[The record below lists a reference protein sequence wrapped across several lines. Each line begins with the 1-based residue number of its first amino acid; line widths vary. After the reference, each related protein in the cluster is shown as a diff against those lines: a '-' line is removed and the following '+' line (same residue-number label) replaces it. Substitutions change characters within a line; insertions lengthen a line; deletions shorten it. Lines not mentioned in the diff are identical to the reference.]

1 MRKNNYLLL
10 LSLVVMSTMAFT
22 GCKTSKLSN
31 SVTYEKQKSI
41 VVIYDNDVHC
51 GIDGYPKMAGLRDAI
66 SDTAY
71 TALVSSGDFLQG
83 GTTGALSHGQ
93 YIVDIMKTMDY
104 DAITL
109 GNHEFDYGVPAM
121 LTLLDQ
127 VDNSRVACVN
137 FRDMTGKRIYQPYI
151 MKQMGNKKVAFIG
164 AVTPTAMATEAY
176 SFFDKD
182 DKQIYDLAE
191 KEVYQM
197 VQEQVDEARKA
208 GADYVIM
215 ITHLGED
222 KNAMNVDSHGLVEA
236 TNGIDIV
243 LDGHSH
249 SVIPHDVVINKDGKP
264 IIVTQTGT
272 KLANV
277 GKLVISPDGKFST
290 ELVPIANCTQV
301 SEKVQHATDSIKN
314 LMSELVN
321 RKICKLDYDL
331 HILDAN
337 GKQAV
342 RRQETNAG
350 DIVTDA
356 YRAISGAEIAI
367 TNGGGIRSEAKAG
380 DLTYGDVIA
389 FLPYDNYLSV
399 VEVTGS
405 QLLDILE
412 TCTSFI
418 PVEDG
423 DFPQVSGLKFT
434 VNASRET
441 NRVTDLVILNKET
454 NEYDPVDL
462 DRTYQLATI
471 DYCITGGGLRS
482 KLKKNNVLKPSIMVY
497 NECLIQY
504 IVEHLNGHIGKEYAE
519 PQGRITIVN

>member
-1 MRKNNYLLL
+1 MRTKHFFPL
-10 LSLVVMSTMAFT
+10 LSLVAMSAVVFT
-22 GCKTSKLSN
+22 GCKTSKLPVN
-31 SVTYEKQKSI
+31 QVYEKQKSI

-51 GIDGYPKMAGLRDAI
+51 GIDGYARMAGLRDAV

-121 LTLLDQ
+121 FNLLEQ
-127 VDNSRVACVN
+127 VGSPVACVN
-137 FRDMTGKRIYQPYI
+137 FRDMTGKRIYEPYV

-164 AVTPTAMATEAY
+164 AVTPTTMATEAY

-182 DKQIYDLAE
+182 DKQLYDLAE

-197 VQEQVDEARKA
+197 VQEQVNEARKA
-208 GADYVIM
+208 GADYVVM
-215 ITHLGED
+215 ITHLGEE
-222 KNAMNVDSHGLVEA
+222 KNYMNVDSHGLVEA

-249 SVIPHDVVINKDGKP
+249 SVIPHDIVNNKDGKP

-277 GKLVISPDGKFST
+277 GKLLITPDGKLST
-290 ELVPIANCTQV
+290 ELIPIEKCTQV
-301 SEKVQHATDSIKN
+301 SAKVQHATDSIKT
-314 LMSELVN
+314 LMDVLVN

-331 HILDAN
+331 HILDEN

-342 RRQETNAG
+342 RREETNAG

-356 YRAISGAEIAI
+356 YRALTGADFAI

-389 FLPYDNYLSV
+389 FLPYDNYVSI
-399 VEVTGS
+399 VEITGA
-405 QLLDILE
+405 QLLDVLE

-423 DFPQVSGLKFT
+423 DFPQVSGIKFT
-434 VNASRET
+434 VHASRDT
-441 NRVTDLVILNKET
+441 NRVTDLVVLNKT
-454 NEYDPVDL
+454 TGEYEPVDL

-482 KLKKNNVLKPSIMVY
+482 KLKKNNVIKPSIVIY

-504 IVEHLNGHIGKEYAE
+504 VVENLKGHIGDEYAK
-519 PQGRITIVN
+519 PQGRITIVND

>member
-1 MRKNNYLLL
+1 MSNKRY
-10 LSLVVMSTMAFT
+10 LSLFSLLTMSVVLFT
-22 GCKTSKLSN
+22 GCKTSKLPVN
-31 SVTYEKQKSI
+31 QVYEKQKSI

-51 GIDGYPKMAGLRDAI
+51 GIDGYAKMAGYRDAV

-71 TALVSSGDFLQG
+71 SALVSSGDFLQG

-93 YIVDIMKTMDY
+93 YIADIMKHMNY

-109 GNHEFDYGVPAM
+109 GNHEFDYGVPVM
-121 LTLLDQ
+121 LNLLNQ
-127 VDNSRVACVN
+127 VGAPVACVN
-137 FRDMTGKRIYQPYI
+137 FRDMQNKRIYEPYV

-182 DKQIYDLAE
+182 DNQLYDLAE
-191 KEVYQM
+191 KEVYQL
-197 VQEQVDEARKA
+197 VQEQVDAARSN
-208 GADYVIM
+208 GADYVVV
-215 ITHLGED
+215 ITHLGEE
-222 KNAMNVDSHGLVEA
+222 KNYMNVDSHGLVEA

-249 SVIPHDVVINKDGKP
+249 SVIPQDIVYNKDGKP

-272 KLANV
+272 KLANI
-277 GKLVISPDGKFST
+277 GKLVISPEGKFIT
-290 ELVPIANCTQV
+290 ELIPIEKVTQV
-301 SEKVQHATDSIKN
+301 NAEVQQATDSIKT
-314 LMSELVN
+314 LMDALVN

-331 HILDAN
+331 HILDEN

-342 RRQETNAG
+342 RREETNAG

-356 YRAISGAEIAI
+356 YRALTGADFAI

-389 FLPYDNYLSV
+389 FLPYDNYVSV
-399 VEVTGS
+399 VEISGA
-405 QLLDILE
+405 QLLDVLE

-434 VNASRET
+434 VHASRDT
-441 NRVTDLVILNKET
+441 NRVTDLTILNKNT
-454 NEYDPVDL
+454 NEYEPVDL
-462 DRTYQLATI
+462 NRTYQLATI

-482 KLKKNNVLKPSIMVY
+482 KLKKNNVVKPSIVIY

-504 IVEHLNGHIGKEYAE
+504 VVENLNGHIGEEYAK
-519 PQGRITIVN
+519 PQGRITIVKD

>member
-1 MRKNNYLLL
+1 MKTNRYFQLI
-10 LSLVVMSTMAFT
+10 SLTLMSAVLFT
-22 GCKTSKLSN
+22 GCKTHKLPVN
-31 SVTYEKQKSI
+31 QVYEKQKSI

-51 GIDGYPKMAGLRDAI
+51 GIEGYAKMAGLRDAI

-71 TALVSSGDFLQG
+71 TALVSSGDYLQG

-121 LTLLDQ
+121 LNLLKQ
-127 VDNSRVACVN
+127 VGSPVACVN
-137 FRDMTGKRIYQPYI
+137 FRDMNGKRIYEPYV

-182 DKQIYDLAE
+182 DKQLYDLAE

-197 VQEQVDEARKA
+197 VQEQVNEARKA
-208 GADYVIM
+208 GADYVVM

-249 SVIPHDVVINKDGKP
+249 SVIPHDIVNNKDGKP

-272 KLANV
+272 KLANI
-277 GKLVISPDGKFST
+277 GKLLITPDGKLST
-290 ELVPIANCTQV
+290 ELIPMDNCTYV
-301 SEKVQHATDSIKN
+301 SAKVQHATDSIKN
-314 LMSELVN
+314 LMDVLVN

-331 HILDAN
+331 HILDEN

-342 RRQETNAG
+342 RREETNAG

-356 YRAISGAEIAI
+356 YRAITGADFAI

-389 FLPYDNYLSV
+389 FLPYDNYVSI
-399 VEVTGS
+399 VEITGA
-405 QLLDILE
+405 QLLDVLE

-423 DFPQVSGLKFT
+423 DFPQVSGMKFT
-434 VNASRET
+434 VHASRDT
-441 NRVTDLVILNKET
+441 NRVTDLVIVNKTT
-454 NEYDPVDL
+454 NEYEPVDL
-462 DRTYQLATI
+462 NRTYQLATI

-482 KLKKNNVLKPSIMVY
+482 KLKKNNVIKPSIVIY

-504 IVEHLNGHIGKEYAE
+504 VVEHLKGHIGEEYSK
-519 PQGRITIVN
+519 PQGRITIVND

>member
-1 MRKNNYLLL
+1 M
-10 LSLVVMSTMAFT
+10 FT
-22 GCKTSKLSN
+22 GCKTSKN
-31 SVTYEKQKSI
+31 YNTTTYEKQKSI

-66 SDTAY
+66 SDTAF

-93 YIVDIMKTMDY
+93 YIVDIMKTMNY

-121 LTLLDQ
+121 LKLLEQ
-127 VDNSRVACVN
+127 VDAHVACVN
-137 FRDMTGKRIYQPYI
+137 FRDMNGKRIYEPYV

-182 DKQIYDLAE
+182 DNQIYDLAQE
-191 KEVYQM
+191 EVYQM
-197 VQEQVDEARKA
+197 VQEQVNEARKA

-222 KNAMNVDSHGLVEA
+222 KNSMNVDSHGLVEA

-249 SVIPHDVVINKDGKP
+249 SVIPHDTVYNKDGKP

-272 KLANV
+272 KLANI
-277 GKLVISPDGKFST
+277 GKLVISPDGKFTT
-290 ELVPIANCTQV
+290 ELIPMEKCTHV
-301 SEKVQHATDSIKN
+301 SAKVQHATDSINN
-314 LMSELVN
+314 LMSVLVN

-331 HILDAN
+331 RILDEN

-342 RRQETNAG
+342 RREETNAG

-356 YRAISGAEIAI
+356 YRAITGAEIAI
-367 TNGGGIRSEAKAG
+367 TNGGGIRSQAKAG

-389 FLPYDNYLSV
+389 FLPYDNYVSV
-399 VEVTGS
+399 VEVSGS
-405 QLLDILE
+405 QLLDVLE

-434 VNASRET
+434 VHTSRKT
-441 NRVTDLVILNKET
+441 NRVTDLVILNKKT
-454 NEYDPVDL
+454 NEYEPVDL
-462 DRTYQLATI
+462 NRTYQLATI

-482 KLKKNNVLKPSIMVY
+482 KLKKNNVIKPSIMIY

-504 IVEHLNGHIGKEYAE
+504 IVEHLNGHIGEEYAT
-519 PQGRITIVN
+519 PQGRITILND

>member
-1 MRKNNYLLL
+1 MKTKQSLHV
-10 LSLVVMSTMAFT
+10 LSLVAMSAMLFA
-22 GCKTSKLSN
+22 GCKSTKLPVN
-31 SVTYEKQKSI
+31 QVYEKQKSI

-51 GIDGYPKMAGLRDAI
+51 GIDGYAKMAGLRDAVA
-66 SDTAY
+66 DTAHA
-71 TALVSSGDFLQG
+71 ALVSSGDYLQG

-121 LTLLDQ
+121 FKLLDQ
-127 VDNSRVACVN
+127 VGSPVACVN
-137 FRDMTGKRIYQPYI
+137 FRDMNGKRIYEPYV

-182 DKQIYDLAE
+182 DNQIYDLAE

-197 VQEQVDEARKA
+197 VQEQVNEARKN
-208 GADYVIM
+208 GADYVVL

-222 KNAMNVDSHGLVEA
+222 KNSMNVDSHGLVEA
-236 TNGIDIV
+236 TNGIDVV
-243 LDGHSH
+243 LDGHTH
-249 SVIPHDVVINKDGKP
+249 SVIPHDYVNNKDGKP

-272 KLANV
+272 KLANI
-277 GKLVISPDGKFST
+277 GKLVISPDGKIST
-290 ELVPIANCTQV
+290 ELVPMTNCTRV
-301 SEKVQHATDSIKN
+301 NDKVQHATDSIKN
-314 LMSELVN
+314 LMDVLVN
-321 RKICKLDYDL
+321 RKICTLDHDL
-331 HILDAN
+331 HILDEN

-356 YRAISGAEIAI
+356 YRAITGADFAI

-380 DLTYGDVIA
+380 ELTYGDVIA
-389 FLPYDNYLSV
+389 FLPYDNYVGV
-399 VEVTGS
+399 VEITGR
-405 QLLDILE
+405 QLLDVLE

-423 DFPQVSGLKFT
+423 DFPQVSGIKFT
-434 VNASRET
+434 VHASRDN
-441 NRVTDLVILNKET
+441 NRVTDLVVLNKT
-454 NEYDPVDL
+454 TGEYEPVDM

-482 KLKKNNVLKPSIMVY
+482 KLKKNNVIKPSILIY

-504 IVEHLNGHIGKEYAE
+504 IVEKLNGHIGDEYAH
-519 PQGRITIVN
+519 PQGRITIVND

>member
-1 MRKNNYLLL
+1 MNSRHFFPL
-10 LSLVVMSTMAFT
+10 LSLVAMSAMLLT
-22 GCKTSKLSN
+22 GCKTVKQPASQA
-31 SVTYEKQKSI
+31 YEKQKSI

-51 GIDGYPKMAGLRDAI
+51 GIDGYAKMAGLRDAVA
-66 SDTAY
+66 DTAY
-71 TALVSSGDFLQG
+71 AALVSSGDFLQG

-121 LTLLDQ
+121 LDLLEQ
-127 VDNSRVACVN
+127 VNAPVVCVN
-137 FRDMTGKRIYQPYI
+137 FRNMMGKRIYEPYV
-151 MKQMGNKKVAFIG
+151 MKQMGNKKVAFVG
-164 AVTPTAMATEAY
+164 VVTPTAMATEAY

-182 DKQIYDLAE
+182 DNQLYDLAE

-197 VQEQVDEARKA
+197 VQEQVDAARKA
-208 GADYVIM
+208 GADYVVL

-222 KNAMNVDSHGLVEA
+222 KNPMNVDSHGLVEA
-236 TNGIDIV
+236 TRGIDVV

-249 SVIPHDVVINKDGKP
+249 SVIPHDIVNNKDGKP

-277 GKLVISPDGKFST
+277 GKLVITPDGKLST
-290 ELVPIANCTQV
+290 ELVPMEKCTRV
-301 SEKVQHATDSIKN
+301 NAKVQHATDSIKA
-314 LMSELVN
+314 LMDVLVN
-321 RKICKLDYDL
+321 RKICKLDHDL
-331 HILDAN
+331 HILDEN

-356 YRAISGAEIAI
+356 YRAMTGADFAI
-367 TNGGGIRSEAKAG
+367 TNGGGIRTEAKAG

-389 FLPYDNYLSV
+389 LLPYDNYVGV
-399 VEVTGS
+399 VEITGR
-405 QLLDILE
+405 QLLDVLE

-434 VNASRET
+434 VHASRKE
-441 NRVTDLVILNKET
+441 NRVTDLVVLNKAT
-454 NEYDPVDL
+454 GEYDPVDL
-462 DRTYQLATI
+462 DRTYHLATI
-471 DYCITGGGLRS
+471 DYCITGGGLRG
-482 KLKKNNVLKPSIMVY
+482 KLKKNNVIKPSIVIY

-504 IVEHLNGHIGKEYAE
+504 VTQNLKGHIGDEYAT
-519 PQGRITIVN
+519 PQGRITIVND